1 MPLTKIAFAPGI
13 DKQDTEYG
21 AAGRWTDS
29 DMVRFR
35 YGLPEKI
42 GGWVELISDKLIG
55 VIRDM
60 HAWTDLDGIRYTA
73 LGTDRKLYIYS
84 EGAAYDITPIRATQ
98 AGLSNPFA
106 TVDGSATITVT
117 DNAHGAQAGDFVTF
131 SGASTTAGLDM
142 NKEFEISTYV
152 DPNTYTITYTGS
164 TADATG
170 NGGGTVTATYQISIG
185 LSESAYGYG
194 WGTGTWNTST
204 WNTPRSTTTVT
215 INGRNWSLDNFGE
228 DLLATVS
235 GGATYVWNTSS
246 GLSSNRATVVSNAP
260 SKSRFNLISM
270 PDRHVF
276 LFGTETTIGSSSTA
290 DDLFLRFSSQEDYNT
305 WTPTATNTAGSFR
318 IQDGSKIMDAIRSRN
333 AVLVWTDTSLH
344 ALQFVGAPF
353 TFNLSQIGAN
363 CGAVSQH
370 CAVDVNGTAFW
381 MSQNSFYKF
390 DGAIS
395 KMPCSVQDY
404 VFEDFNITTQ
414 PETYAAVNSE
424 FNEVTWFYCSLNA
437 QQIDRFVTYNYLE
450 NCWSTGSLART
461 AWTDYGVYEKPYAGY
476 YSTTNLGTT
485 PTVLGVTAGASNI
498 YQQETGTDDVSSAID
513 AFIESGDFDIA
524 DGQPF
529 LHIGRGIPNFKDLAG
544 SVDITLKFKTYPSST
559 TPTTVTRTIVST
571 TEKFDLRGR
580 GRQANIKIE
589 SDATGDNWRYG
600 TLRLDVQPDGGR

>member
-42 GGWVELISDKLIG
+42 GGWVELISEKLIG

-60 HAWTDLDGIRYTA
+60 HPWTDLDGIRYTA

-106 TVDGSATITVT
+106 TVSGSATITVT

-131 SGASTTAGLDM
+131 SGASTTASLDM
-142 NKEFEISTYV
+142 NKEFEITQYV
-152 DPNTYTITYTGS
+152 DANTYRITYTGS

-170 NGGGTVTATYQISIG
+170 NGGGTVTATYQINVG

-204 WNTPRSTTTVT
+204 WNTPRSTSTVT
-215 INGRNWSLDNFGE
+215 IDGRNWSLDNFGE

-235 GGATYVWNTSS
+235 SGATYVWNTSS
-246 GLSSNRATVVSNAP
+246 GLTSNRATVVSNAP

-276 LFGTETTIGSSSTA
+276 LFGTETTIGSTSTA

-318 IQDGSKIMDAIRSRN
+318 IQDGSRIMDAIRSRN

-404 VFEDFNITTQ
+404 VFEDFKYYTATRNI
-414 PETYAAVNSE
+414 
-424 FNEVTWFYCSLNA
+424 CS
-437 QQIDRFVTYNYLE
+437 
-450 NCWSTGSLART
+450 G
-461 AWTDYGVYEKPYAGY
+461 
-476 YSTTNLGTT
+476 
-485 PTVLGVTAGASNI
+485 
-498 YQQETGTDDVSSAID
+498 
-513 AFIESGDFDIA
+513 
-524 DGQPF
+524 
-529 LHIGRGIPNFKDLAG
+529 
-544 SVDITLKFKTYPSST
+544 
-559 TPTTVTRTIVST
+559 
-571 TEKFDLRGR
+571 
-580 GRQANIKIE
+580 
-589 SDATGDNWRYG
+589 
-600 TLRLDVQPDGGR
+600 